1 MCQCFHFLSFTAL
14 SSGLTGGSRYC
25 SLPCWQG
32 SLESHSREPWY
43 CSETPSASACSSQP
57 AGMWCSPVTKLYIPP
72 PQRHSSFLP
81 LFHRDIPF
89 PPSLQPDKHFCL
101 PHTTSKLTNPAVS
114 TSILCP
120 MLCLILGRASSWGD
134 FSWKVFSKPLLQ
146 AFLFH
151 NPCTQF
157 LPQNPTATEL
167 QPTQSG
173 QDTWAQPA
181 GFYSLSSREL
191 AGAEAALQHLSCAPL
206 GSGL

>member
-57 AGMWCSPVTKLYIPP
+57 AGMWCSPVTKLYVPP

-120 MLCLILGRASSWGD
+120 MLCLILGR
-134 FSWKVFSKPLLQ
+134 LLLES
-146 AFLFH
+146 FLQTS
-151 NPCTQF
+151 P
-157 LPQNPTATEL
+157 
-167 QPTQSG
+167 S
-173 QDTWAQPA
+173 
-181 GFYSLSSREL
+181 SLSFPQSLHSISPPKSHCNR
-191 AGAEAALQHLSCAPL
+191 AATNTVGPGHMGTACWLLLPIQP
-206 GSGL
+206 